1 TRRHVAEEA
10 EEIAALTEAK
20 AGFED
25 GEGLR
30 EIALPEMQIADAG
43 TQYALT
49 VEVIDRR
56 GNAASLFTVLPPCG
70 ECATFGKG
78 LAQGITAYHREH
90 LETGP
95 LVESIA
101 FTGGHRP
108 PQILY
113 GPTVVALDVVHY
125 SQRSHG
131 PPFQDHIAEGRRN
144 RQGTLVSHE

>member
-1 TRRHVAEEA
+1 MTAPSRYRGQPVSEGTGTGKVYLGDAPSQGIGSAQTRRHVAEEA
-10 EEIAALTEAK
+10 EEFAALTEAK

-78 LAQGITAYHREH
+78 QGQGITA
-90 LETGP
+90 
-95 LVESIA
+95 
-101 FTGGHRP
+101 
-108 PQILY
+108 
-113 GPTVVALDVVHY
+113 
-125 SQRSHG
+125 
-131 PPFQDHIAEGRRN
+131 
-144 RQGTLVSHE
+144 